1 MHSDASLE
9 WLNQPVA
16 PIDTRAAESARQ
28 RQGQLTKPPGSLGRL
43 ETLAE
48 QFAGWQG
55 RGRPSLERIRLCVF
69 AADHGIAARGVSA
82 FPQTVTAQMV
92 SNFCRGGAAVSV
104 LGERCGADFRVINL
118 GCVVAPPPHPRLVD
132 RTLTRTTGKQEG
144 ILAKNGTADFSEAA
158 AMTEEQL
165 SLALTAGREQVDDE
179 RGEEGKESKE
189 KIQLFIGGEMGIGN
203 TTSAS
208 ALAAALLGLDAG
220 RVVGRGTGID
230 GETLERKRQL
240 IDRGLALHRVNT
252 TQPLQALRC
261 LGGFEIAALVGA
273 YIRCAQRGIPAL
285 VDGFISTAAALVA
298 CRLCPPVRSWLLFA
312 HQSTEPGHRLMLKF
326 LEAQP
331 LLSLEMRLGE
341 GSGAA
346 LAVPLLQSA
355 LALHSQMAT
364 FAEAGVSD
372 A

>member
-9 WLNQPVA
+9 WLDQPVA
-16 PIDTRAAESARQ
+16 PIDSRAAEAARQ
-28 RQGQLTKPPGSLGRL
+28 RQAQLTKPPGSLGRL

-55 RGRPSLERIRLCVF
+55 QVRPALERIRLCVF

-82 FPQTVTAQMV
+82 FPQAVTAQMV
-92 SNFCRGGAAVSV
+92 NNFCRGGAAVSV
-104 LGERCGADFRVINL
+104 LGERCDADFRVINL
-118 GCVVAPPPHPRLVD
+118 GCVVPPQPHPRLID
-132 RTLTRTTGKQEG
+132 RTLNQAAGQQ
-144 ILAKNGTADFSEAA
+144 GTADFSEAA

-165 SLALTAGREQVDDE
+165 SLALAAGREQVDDE
-179 RGEEGKESKE
+179 QT
-189 KIQLFIGGEMGIGN
+189 IQLFIGGEMGIGN

-230 GETLERKRQL
+230 GETLERKREL
-240 IDRGLALHRVNT
+240 IDYALALHRVNT

-273 YIRCAQRGIPAL
+273 YVRCAQRGIPVL

-364 FAEAGVSD
+364 FSEAGVSD